1 MLQYICST
9 VKSLIIS
16 KKGYGRVNERGKL
29 SNFTLTWFGFM
40 VFNTTFKNI
49 SVISWT
55 SVLLVEETR
64 ENHQPITSHW
74 KTLSHNVVSNIPRLS
89 GFELTTLIVVGTD
102 CIGSSKSNYHTIT
115 ATTDPFYTCKQIKIN
130 DWFFLITILH
140 FSRSRVFLQSGC

>member
-9 VKSLIIS
+9 VKSLLII
-16 KKGYGRVNERGKL
+16 KKGYGQVNERGKL

-55 SVLLVEETR
+55 SVLLVEETG
-64 ENHQPITSHW
+64 ENHQPEKLYHIMLYRTYLAW
-74 KTLSHNVVSNIPRLS
+74 A
-89 GFELTTLIVVGTD
+89 GFELTTLVVVGTD

-115 ATTDPFYTCKQIKIN
+115 ATTDPFYTYKQIKIN
-130 DWFFLITILH
+130 DCFFLNYYST
-140 FSRSRVFLQSGC
+140 FQSQ